1 MKQALLGPRIYSG
14 ETFFDKHALLFEA
27 ETVVGIVAKDN
38 IPNEFIVNDVGGGVL
53 APGFIDLQVNGGG
66 GVLFN
71 NSPTKES
78 LKSMTKAHQ
87 FFGTTSIM
95 PTVISDSIEKL
106 EACGNAVK
114 EEIKVNSAIVGLHIE
129 GPFFSQKYRGI
140 HSEHF
145 ITEWNPNYIELIQN
159 LKELSV
165 ILTIAPECVP
175 LDQIK
180 LLSTM
185 GVKLQAG
192 HTDANFDRISEA
204 INCGLNGFTHL
215 YNAMS
220 QISPREPGVVGA
232 SLHFDKTVASIIV
245 DCHHVH
251 PSLVQLAFKQKPKGK
266 LFFVSDAMATI
277 HNDDSFELYG
287 EVLKNTNGKIVN
299 AAGKLAGSSITQ
311 IDAIKNAVNV
321 CNIPLDEALSMA
333 SRYPAEY
340 LGIDNHLGYLK
351 SGYRADI
358 VHFDSSFDVLN
369 VWASGKYVKKGN
381 T

>member
-1 MKQALLGPRIYSG
+1 MKQAIVGPRIYSG
-14 ETFFDKHALLFEA
+14 EAFFNKHALLFEA
-27 ETVVGIVAKDN
+27 ETIVGIVAKNN
-38 IPNEFIVNDVGGGVL
+38 IPNEFIVKDVGDGVL

-78 LKSMTKAHQ
+78 LQLMTNAHQ

-95 PTVISDSIEKL
+95 PTVISDSIENLK
-106 EACGNAVK
+106 ACTNAVNK
-114 EEIKVNSAIVGLHIE
+114 AIKDNPAIVGLHIE
-129 GPFFSQKYRGI
+129 GPFFSHKYRGT
-140 HSEHF
+140 HNENF
-145 ITEWNPNYIELIQN
+145 ISEWNPNYIELIQN
-159 LKELSV
+159 LKDLQV

-175 LDQIK
+175 LEQIK

-185 GVKLQAG
+185 GVKIQAG
-192 HTDANFDRISEA
+192 HTDADFERISEA
-204 INCGLNGFTHL
+204 INCGLSGFTHI

-232 SLHFDKTVASIIV
+232 SLHFDEAIASIIV

-251 PSLVQLAFKQKPKGK
+251 PALVQLAFKQKPKGK
-266 LFFVSDAMATI
+266 LLFVSDAMATI
-277 HNDDSFELYG
+277 HSDDSFELYG
-287 EVLKNTNGKIVN
+287 EVLNDTNGKIVN

-311 IDAIKNAVNV
+311 IDAVKNAVNV

-340 LGIDNHLGYLK
+340 LGIDDHLGTLK
-351 SGYRADI
+351 AGHRVDI
-358 VHFDSSFDVLN
+358 VHFDSNFNVLN
-369 VWASGKYVKKGN
+369 VWGSGKQVKNEEK
-381 T
+381 